1 MQHFYFSH
9 NMAFQP
15 ANLNLPTYT
24 PGLSSA
30 INTAG
35 LNTNTGTGFQSAP
48 ASNQLYNAG
57 TNTSM
62 GGKITPV
69 TSGANLASATGTSG
83 NVNIGPPPAPGSS
96 WGRAQGDVF
105 NTVGDPLR
113 GNPIDP
119 NDELNQLSRIEE
131 HGDLNP
137 IQRQRLEQL
146 RAPIRAAM
154 AARTPPPVT
163 APPAAPVPQST
174 VAAKPVGS
182 TAAPGSTGTGG
193 GVAGQAFPATSQL
206 GLGTKGLQIAGL
218 APQAVSAQM
227 APTLPKGQPT
237 GISPEFVSRLAQ
249 STGANTQQVPIVGGV
264 IKAIDD
270 WNKFQKDFRVGSW
283 GLPELGITEKIQ
295 QGLSNMFPNAVQDT
309 RTMEGG
315 SSLLKPRTYEQELL
329 RLPEY
334 KGGNYGTQ
342 EEFMKGQIA
351 DINKQAI
358 GTPQA
363 ITKSV
368 LGAQGIQQTPIKNPL
383 ANPAT
388 LSGSIPAEQHPQAIQ
403 SFLSGQSPIETVASA
418 IASPQ
423 ALQTIGV
430 MFNQAQQTGDTQ
442 TAQQLANLH
451 SGVQQQLNFINQIT
465 QMVSALSAG
474 FGTPNA
480 PGVTEAR
487 TPMVQAGIG
496 GALTTPSM
504 AQATGGAAGQNVQMW
519 TPQLPT
525 APTERNKPVFNP
537 YMG

>member
-1 MQHFYFSH
+1 
-9 NMAFQP
+9 MAFQP

-163 APPAAPVPQST
+163 APPAAPV
-174 VAAKPVGS
+174 
-182 TAAPGSTGTGG
+182 
-193 GVAGQAFPATSQL
+193 
-206 GLGTKGLQIAGL
+206 
-218 APQAVSAQM
+218 
-227 APTLPKGQPT
+227 
-237 GISPEFVSRLAQ
+237 AQ

-315 SSLLKPRTYEQELL
+315 SS
-329 RLPEY
+329 
-334 KGGNYGTQ
+334 
-342 EEFMKGQIA
+342 
-351 DINKQAI
+351 
-358 GTPQA
+358 
-363 ITKSV
+363 
-368 LGAQGIQQTPIKNPL
+368 
-383 ANPAT
+383 
-388 LSGSIPAEQHPQAIQ
+388 SG
-403 SFLSGQSPIETVASA
+403 
-418 IASPQ
+418 
-423 ALQTIGV
+423 
-430 MFNQAQQTGDTQ
+430 
-442 TAQQLANLH
+442 
-451 SGVQQQLNFINQIT
+451 
-465 QMVSALSAG
+465 
-474 FGTPNA
+474 
-480 PGVTEAR
+480 
-487 TPMVQAGIG
+487 
-496 GALTTPSM
+496 
-504 AQATGGAAGQNVQMW
+504 
-519 TPQLPT
+519 
-525 APTERNKPVFNP
+525 
-537 YMG
+537 